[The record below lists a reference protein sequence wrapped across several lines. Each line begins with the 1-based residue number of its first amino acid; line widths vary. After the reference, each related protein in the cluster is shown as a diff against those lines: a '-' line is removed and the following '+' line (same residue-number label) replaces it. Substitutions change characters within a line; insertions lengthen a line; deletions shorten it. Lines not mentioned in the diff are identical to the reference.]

1 MANLV
6 RCKSCGYIM
15 LESKLRDKCP
25 ACGVPRQM
33 FEPYTDPMSES
44 RRKVLNFDI
53 HPVAVHFPTAFVVA
67 ILVFS
72 IATFFFRG
80 PVQGLLICATKV
92 MGLFLPL
99 LVLIAFLVGLLD
111 GKIRFRRFKNS
122 LILRRKILFG
132 SLFFIV
138 SVGLAVFLWVVG
150 LGSVTTTSIAVALA
164 ALGVACAVVLALLG
178 TQILNAAFPG

>member
-1 MANLV
+1 MKNLV
-6 RCKSCGYIM
+6 RCKSCGYII
-15 LESKLRDKCP
+15 LESKLKDKCP

-44 RRKVLNFDI
+44 RRRILDFHL
-53 HPVAVHFPTAFVVA
+53 HPIAVHFPTSFVVA

-72 IATFFFRG
+72 VATFFFRG
-80 PVQGLLICATKV
+80 PVQGFLICATKV

-99 LVLIAFLVGLLD
+99 LVLVAFLVGLLD

-122 LILRRKILFG
+122 YILRRKILFG
-132 SLFFIV
+132 SLFFIF
-138 SVGLAVFLWVVG
+138 SVGLALFLWLVG
-150 LGSVTTTSIAVALA
+150 LGSVITTSITAILA
-164 ALGVACAVVLALLG
+164 ALGVTCTVILSLLG